1 MEWQCYTCAQI
12 FPKGSGMSDTAEQLN
27 TQTQNR
33 FLSWLILLAGV
44 YAVLLSVGMVGSG
57 FKWASGGSE
66 GAREL
71 FEFATNPFLALL
83 IGTLATA
90 LVQSSSTVTS
100 VIVGLVAGGLPISI
114 AIPMVMGANI
124 GTTITNTLVS
134 LGHVRKKS
142 EFRRAFAAAT
152 VHDFFN
158 LMAVVIFLPLEIMFG
173 LLEKASAW
181 LSTHLIN
188 ADSMSMKGLNFIKP
202 ITKPVIS
209 EVKSWVSILPEKFA
223 AIALIAIGI
232 ILIFVSITVIGRV
245 LKGLM
250 VGRAKAI
257 LHGAIGRGPVS
268 GITSGAVVTVLV
280 QSSSTTTSL
289 MIPLVGS
296 GVFKPKDIY
305 PFTLGANIGTT
316 ITALLA
322 STALSGP
329 GAVVGLQIAIVH
341 LLYNLAG
348 VLIIFGIPFL
358 RRLPLVAAERLAEV
372 ATKRHS
378 LAALYVLTVF
388 FLLPGLCVFI
398 MSSMG

>member
-1 MEWQCYTCAQI
+1 MTE
-12 FPKGSGMSDTAEQLN
+12 SAEQLSN
-27 TQTQNR
+27 STQKR
-33 FLSWLILLAGV
+33 ILSWLILLAGV
-44 YAVLLSVGMVGSG
+44 YAILLSVGMVGSG

-71 FEFATNPFLALL
+71 FAFATNPFLALL
-83 IGTLATA
+83 IGILATA

-100 VIVGLVAGGLPISI
+100 VIVGLVAGGLPIEI

-158 LMAVVIFLPLEIMFG
+158 LMCVIIFLPLEIIFG
-173 LLEKASAW
+173 YLEKGSAW
-181 LSTHLIN
+181 LTTYLIG
-188 ADSMSMKGLNFIKP
+188 ADSMSMKGFNFIKP
-202 ITKPVIS
+202 ITKPVIG
-209 EVKSWVSILPEKFA
+209 ELKSLLGVFPDKVAAVS
-223 AIALIAIGI
+223 LIVIGI
-232 ILIFVSITVIGRV
+232 ILIFVSITIIGRV

-250 VGRAKAI
+250 VGRAKKI
-257 LHGAIGRGPVS
+257 LHGAIGRGPIS
-268 GITSGAVVTVLV
+268 GIASGAVVTVLV

-296 GVFKPKDIY
+296 GVFKPRDIY

-322 STALSGP
+322 ATALSGA
-329 GAVVGLQIAIVH
+329 GAVVGLQIALVH
-341 LLYNLAG
+341 LMYNLLG
-348 VLIIFGIPFL
+348 VVVIYGIPFL
-358 RRLPLVAAERLAEV
+358 RELPLKAAERLAEV

-378 LAALYVLTVF
+378 LAALYVLSVF
-388 FLLPGLCVFI
+388 FLLPGLCVFV
-398 MSSMG
+398 MSSLS